1 MAGIPLTIGAVIGQT
16 SFLLDPQQHIT
27 QGIGF
32 PLQVLDV
39 GLFAEVG
46 YGGIENF
53 NSPSL
58 SDVDA
63 TPQVIPATQGA
74 VSFPQ
79 LVTQDFA
86 NDALIILDSGIFTVS
101 VGMSLEFLGVNA
113 ARHYQLEIYNITD
126 DTILISS
133 NVPVG
138 RNQEGNTTQHS
149 FLLEVNAVSIDK
161 SFAVRIVS
169 AADTFTAVI
178 LDGYSFNAVRID
190 RLRLV

>member
-1 MAGIPLTIGAVIGQT
+1 MAGIPLTIGAVLGQT

-32 PLQVLDV
+32 PLQVLDI

-53 NSPSL
+53 SSPSL
-58 SDVDA
+58 SDIDT
-63 TPQVIPATQGA
+63 TPQIIPAAQGA
-74 VSFPQ
+74 VTFPQ

-86 NDALIILDSGIFTVS
+86 NDALIFLEAGIYTAS

-113 ARHYQLEIYNITD
+113 ARHYQVEIYNTTD
-126 DTILISS
+126 DTLFISS
-133 NVPVG
+133 NVPIG
-138 RNQEGNTTQHS
+138 RNQEGSTTQHS
-149 FLLEVNAVSIDK
+149 FLLEVNAVSTDK
-161 SFAVRIVS
+161 SFVIRIVS
-169 AADTFTAVI
+169 AADTFTAVV

>member
-1 MAGIPLTIGAVIGQT
+1 MAGIPLTIGAVLGQEST
-16 SFLLDPQQHIT
+16 LLDPLQHIT

-32 PLQVLDV
+32 PLQVLDI

-53 NSPSL
+53 SSPSL
-58 SDVDA
+58 SDIDA

-74 VSFPQ
+74 VTFPQ

-86 NDALIILDSGIFTVS
+86 NDALIFLEAGIFTVA
-101 VGMSLEFLGVNA
+101 VGMSLEFLGVNS
-113 ARHYQLEIYNITD
+113 ARHYQLEIYNVTD
-126 DTILISS
+126 DTVLISS

-149 FLLEVNAVSIDK
+149 FLLEVNAVATDK
-161 SFAVRIVS
+161 SFVIRIVS

>member
-32 PLQVLDV
+32 PLQVLDI

-53 NSPSL
+53 SSPSL
-58 SDVDA
+58 SDIDT
-63 TPQVIPATQGA
+63 TPQIIPAAQGA
-74 VSFPQ
+74 VTFPQ

-86 NDALIILDSGIFTVS
+86 NDALIFLEAGIYTAS

-113 ARHYQLEIYNITD
+113 ARHYQVEIYNTTD
-126 DTILISS
+126 DTLFISS
-133 NVPVG
+133 NVPIG
-138 RNQEGNTTQHS
+138 RNQEGSTTQHS
-149 FLLEVNAVSIDK
+149 FLLEVNAVSTDK
-161 SFAVRIVS
+161 SFVIRIVS
-169 AADTFTAVI
+169 AADTFTAVV